1 MSQPLIDK
9 IEHHLQEAFQSL
21 GLETSLGR
29 VVSSSQEGYHFQCN
43 GAFKGAKTKGCSPLT
58 LAQDLQ
64 QKLSSLQTF
73 ADISISSPGFIN
85 IIVHDACL
93 AEYGNLIFQ
102 DKRLGIPF
110 NDVKQTLI
118 VDFGGINIAK
128 AMHVGHLRSSIIG
141 ESLQRIARFLGD
153 EVVSDIHLGDWGL
166 PIGMLIEEFRLAY
179 PEWPYFKDNFDKD
192 PFEKSPVTIEQ
203 LETLYPQ
210 AATRCKEEEARDKAR
225 KATADLQSG
234 HPGYRA
240 LWQHFRQVSVEDIKR
255 QFTPLDINFDLWL
268 GESSVNDIIPPLL
281 EKFKQQNIAK
291 ESDSAIIIEVAKEED
306 KKPMPP
312 LILVTSDNS
321 ITYGMTDLATIAQ
334 RCEEF
339 SPKYILY
346 VVDNRQSLH
355 FEQVFRAAQRTK
367 INQDAHLEHIAF
379 GTLNGTDG
387 KPFKTRSGGVMK
399 LQDLLEA
406 AIKKAQE
413 RLEEA
418 ELGIDISSQ
427 ERQGIA
433 QLVAVAAIKFSDLS
447 IPRLSDYIFDLDKF
461 VSFQGKTGPYLL
473 YTAVRIKS
481 LLAKAKEQSLIPGTI
496 TIETEKQRDIILSVV
511 QLSRILKTS
520 YEERAP
526 HHLCEYAYTLAQK
539 FSTFYQTCPILS
551 NPNVTQAA
559 SWLALAK
566 LTLQNLEQI
575 LFLLG
580 IKIPERM

>member
-43 GAFKGAKTKGCSPLT
+43 GAFKGAKIKGCSPLT

-64 QKLSSLQTF
+64 QRLSSLETF
-73 ADISISSPGFIN
+73 ADISISVPGFIN

-110 NDVKQTLI
+110 NDVKQKLI

-192 PFEKSPVTIEQ
+192 LFKKSPVKIEQ

-210 AATRCKEEEARDKAR
+210 AATRCKEEEARDIAR

-255 QFTPLDINFDLWL
+255 QFKPLDINFDLWL
-268 GESSVNDIIPPLL
+268 GESSVNDIISPLL

-291 ESDSAIIIEVAKEED
+291 ESDGAIIIEVAKEED

-334 RCEEF
+334 RSEEF
-339 SPKYILY
+339 NPKYILY

-413 RLEEA
+413 RLDEA
-418 ELGIDISSQ
+418 ELGKDISSQ
-427 ERQGIA
+427 EQQEIA

-481 LLAKAKEQSLIPGTI
+481 LLAKAKEQGLIPGTI

-511 QLSRILKTS
+511 QLSRILKIS

-566 LTLQNLEQI
+566 LTLQNLEQV

>member
-1 MSQPLIDK
+1 MNQPLIDK
-9 IEHHLQEAFQSL
+9 IEHHLQEGFKNL
-21 GLETSLGR
+21 GLESSLGR
-29 VVSSSQEGYHFQCN
+29 VVPSSQADYHFQCN
-43 GAFKGAKTKGCSPLT
+43 GAFKGAKLKGCSPLS
-58 LAQDLQ
+58 LAHDLQ
-64 QKLSSLQTF
+64 QKLSSLQAF
-73 ADISISSPGFIN
+73 ADVSVSAPGFIN
-85 IIVHDACL
+85 IIVHDVCL
-93 AEYGNLIFQ
+93 AEYGNLIFE
-102 DKRLGIPF
+102 DKRLGVPF
-110 NDVKQTLI
+110 NDTKQKLVI
-118 VDFGGINIAK
+118 DFGGINIAK

-166 PIGMLIEEFRLAY
+166 PIGMLIEEFKLAY
-179 PEWPYFKDNFDKD
+179 PEWPYFKANFDKD

-210 AATRCKEEEARDKAR
+210 AATRCKEEEAREKAR
-225 KATADLQSG
+225 KATAELQSG
-234 HPGYRA
+234 HPGYLA

-255 QFTPLDINFDLWL
+255 QFKPLDVNFDLWL
-268 GESSVNDIIPPLL
+268 GESSVNDIISPLL
-281 EKFKQQNIAK
+281 EKLKQQNISK
-291 ESDSAIIIEVAKEED
+291 ESDGAIIIEVAKEED

-312 LILVTSDNS
+312 LLLVTSDNS
-321 ITYGMTDLATIAQ
+321 ITYGMTDIATIEY

-339 SPKYILY
+339 DPNYILY

-355 FEQVFRAAQRTK
+355 FEQVFRAAKKAK
-367 INQDAHLEHIAF
+367 ITQLTHLEHIAF

-406 AIKKAQE
+406 AITKAQE
-413 RLEEA
+413 RLDEA
-418 ELGIDISSQ
+418 ELGTDISSQ
-427 ERQGIA
+427 EQQEIA
-433 QLVAVAAIKFSDLS
+433 QLVAIAAIKFSDLS

-473 YTAVRIKS
+473 YTAVRVKS
-481 LLAKAKEQSLIPGTI
+481 LLAKAKEQGLVPDTI
-496 TIETEKQRDIILSVV
+496 TIETEKQRDIILSAV
-511 QLSRILKTS
+511 QLPRILKTS

-551 NPNVTQAA
+551 NSNLTQAA

-566 LTLQNLEQI
+566 LTLQNLEQV

-580 IKIPERM
+580 IKIPDKM